1 MSLTGKPLI
10 LLAASIT
17 LLALGATVLLWRRGG
32 RWRLLIRPLGVLLT
46 EALLILTCGLY
57 ANRHEQFYPTWG
69 ALLAAGDNGPV
80 AHPTP
85 AGALDGGLADDPP
98 PGGTFAW
105 RPAGWEK
112 WGLAGAP
119 AVTMPAD
126 YGAHPD
132 RVYPVV
138 VIVVDSGDAPGH
150 DGTDLSLGAGEAAP
164 ETAGR
169 DAVLITVP
177 VAPSTPPEVLATGLP
192 AAAGHDLRVTTQRWA
207 LVVPARLA
215 TAVAVPVIGAAAPR
229 YPSVAIIGVRPKDG
243 STPGG
248 STPTGGSTMPG
259 GLALPEGVAVRWE
272 GTRAAAIDWAV
283 KQTPPPLVPV
293 AAAGTAA
300 GTTSGPAD
308 RGGERHGAEQSR
320 R

>member
-32 RWRLLIRPLGVLLT
+32 RWRLLVRPLGVLLT

-57 ANRHEQFYPTWG
+57 ANRHEQFYPTWA
-69 ALLAAGDNGPV
+69 ALLAAGDTGQV

-85 AGALDGGLADDPP
+85 RGALDSGLADHPP

-105 RPAGWEK
+105 RPGGWEG

-119 AVTMPAD
+119 TVTVPAS

-138 VIVVDSGDAPGH
+138 VVVVDGGDRPDPGLRAGAAVS
-150 DGTDLSLGAGEAAP
+150 DPTD
-164 ETAGR
+164 R

-177 VAPSTPPEVLATGLP
+177 VTPSTPPEVLAAGLP
-192 AAAGHDLRVTTQRWA
+192 GAAGLDLRVTAQRWA
-207 LVVPARLA
+207 LVVPAHLA
-215 TAVAVPVIGAAAPR
+215 AVVAVPVISAAAAW
-229 YPSVAIIGVRPKDG
+229 YPSVAIIGA
-243 STPGG
+243 TPSGG
-248 STPTGGSTMPG
+248 TPG
-259 GLALPEGVAVRWE
+259 GLALPEGVAVREE
-272 GTRAAAIDWAV
+272 GTPAAAIDWAV
-283 KQTPPPLVPV
+283 AQTPPPLVPV
-293 AAAGTAA
+293 AVAG
-300 GTTSGPAD
+300 PVD
-308 RGGERHGAEQSR
+308 REGERHGAEQSR